1 MGFGL
6 PFAFKL
12 DRQRG
17 PGLLGALETVA
28 SGPNCDCANGSCWR
42 CRHRARRCAAVDAP
56 SQCERNTGSGG
67 LATMVFV
74 APPRMKSRKRE
85 CP

>member
-1 MGFGL
+1 MRHRPKIASML
-6 PFAFKL
+6 NC
-12 DRQRG
+12 QQG
-17 PGLLGALETVA
+17 PDLSGAAETVA

-42 CRHRARRCAAVDAP
+42 CRPGSRRCAAVKAA
-56 SQCERNTGSGG
+56 SQCESSTGSGG

-74 APPRMKSRKRE
+74 APPRMKSRMRE